1 MGMDYSKAKD
11 WILREDSFDPN
22 HLGKTEAIMALGNGY
37 MGVRSAAE
45 ERYLGETRDC
55 LINGTFNKADDTAVT
70 ELPNVP
76 DMTMVEI
83 WINGARFT
91 LEQGTIDS
99 FSKELNIR
107 TAELKREIVWTSP
120 KGDQVKFTFYRIVS
134 LSRLHDFAIRAEITP
149 LSGDVSVKFSSGI
162 NGQVTNSGAQHF
174 TDGDKRLYEGT
185 YMQFVPV
192 TTQSGITFVTSTCH
206 QFLKN
211 GEKTDV
217 PIQIYMTLR
226 KIYGVFEVDVK
237 KDETLALE
245 KYCDI
250 YTSRDLDMNGKSQD
264 EMQAIALT
272 ELKNMEN
279 TGYQALA
286 KESADEWEEEVWKP
300 VPITI
305 EGNDYDQFAIRFAQ
319 YHMRVMVPAHDSRM
333 NIGAKSLT
341 GEGYKGHCFWDTEIF
356 LLPYYMFTQ
365 PEVAR
370 KLEDYR
376 YLSLPGAHAKA
387 AYNSYAGAMYPWES
401 AWLDDGEVT
410 PEFLDVD
417 VVTGRPNKVW
427 TGLIE
432 QHITSDV
439 AFGIWQYYMITG
451 DQDYMDKC
459 GYEVIFDT
467 ARFWVSRL
475 EDKCRQIKETL
486 NPETNE
492 IELTETV
499 TEDGLY
505 HICDVVGPDEYKEH
519 KTDNAFTNY
528 MAVWNIK
535 TAIQYYDELKA
546 NRPKMFKRLNE
557 SLQLDQYYEEWK
569 DKVDKIY
576 LPVPNEDGVLPQDST
591 YLTLQDIDLSKY
603 KAQDFIGG
611 ICRDYNMPQI
621 NEIQVSKQADVLV
634 LFFLLED
641 LFPAEVKRQTWKYY
655 AERTLHDS
663 SLSLST
669 HAVLAADMKDPRLA
683 YDLFEDSTKI
693 DLGPVMTTSDAGVH
707 AASFGGI
714 WQGVVYGFGGLRM
727 LGGGLRIDP
736 ILPEE
741 WTKLEYQLWWRD
753 QELKVTVTP
762 GQVKVVNLTGKEP
775 ITINLCGDEVTLE
788 DEVTHALAG

>member
-1 MGMDYSKAKD
+1 MGMDYSRAKD

-55 LINGTFNKADDTAVT
+55 LVNGTFNMADDTAVT

-76 DMTMVEI
+76 DMTTVEI

-134 LSRLHDFAIRAEITP
+134 LTRLHDFAIRAEITP
-149 LSGDVSVKFSSGI
+149 LSGDVSVRFSSGI
-162 NGQVTNSGAQHF
+162 NGQVTNAGAQHF
-174 TDGDKRLYEGT
+174 TDGDKRLYDGR

-192 TTQSGITFVTSTCH
+192 TTQSGITFVVSTCH
-206 QFLKN
+206 QFRKN
-211 GEKTDV
+211 EEQIDV

-226 KIYGVFEVDVK
+226 RIYGVFEVDVK
-237 KDETLALE
+237 KDETLAME
-245 KYCDI
+245 KYCDV
-250 YTSRDLDMNGKSQD
+250 YTSRDIDMNGKSQE

-272 ELKNMEN
+272 GLKDMESA
-279 TGYQALA
+279 GYRALA
-286 KESADEWEEEVWKP
+286 EESADEWDKEIWQR

-319 YHMRVMVPAHDSRM
+319 YHMRVMVPSHDSRM

-370 KLEDYR
+370 RLEDYR
-376 YLSLPGAHAKA
+376 YFSLPGAHKKA
-387 AYNSYAGAMYPWES
+387 AHNGYAGAMYPWES

-439 AFGIWQYYMITG
+439 AFGVWQYYVITG

-459 GYEVIFDT
+459 GYELIFDT

-535 TAIQYYDELKA
+535 KAIQYYDELKA

-557 SLQLDQYYEEWK
+557 SLQLDQYYEQWNE
-569 DKVDKIY
+569 KVNKIY

-641 LFPAEVKRQTWKYY
+641 LFPAEVKKQTWKYY

-669 HAVLAADMKDPRLA
+669 HAVLAADMKEPAMA

-727 LGGGLRIDP
+727 LGGKLRIDP
-736 ILPEE
+736 LLPEE

-753 QELKVTVTP
+753 QELQVTITP
-762 GQVKVVNLTGKEP
+762 GEVKVVNLTGKKP
-775 ITINLCGDEVTLE
+775 IPINLCGDEVTLDKE
-788 DEVTHALAG
+788 LTHALA